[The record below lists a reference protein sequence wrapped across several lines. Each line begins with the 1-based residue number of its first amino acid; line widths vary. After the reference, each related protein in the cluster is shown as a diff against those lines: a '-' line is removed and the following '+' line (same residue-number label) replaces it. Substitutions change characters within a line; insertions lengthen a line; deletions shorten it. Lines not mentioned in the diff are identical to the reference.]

1 MNVRRRNA
9 RLIPAVLLMW
19 GALLCVAVWL
29 SPRIDAGNA
38 EALRAAQSPL
48 NAGYVGSET
57 CAVCHQ
63 DQFDNY
69 RGSVHFQTET
79 GDWPTTGCESCHG
92 PGEAHIDNPENVRL
106 IFDSQNTLVSASDK
120 AGQCLDC
127 HASEVTN
134 FDYRA
139 GTHMQGAVDCSSCHL
154 VHDASGR
161 DRLLAGAQT
170 DTCLGCHQEV
180 RAELS
185 LNERHRVLEGMV
197 TCADCHEQHG
207 QSARS
212 RLGGFKQQTCIG
224 CHTDKGGPFVFEHLS
239 NQIEGCT
246 SCHVPHGSPNRHL
259 LQYQANGDLCYSCH
273 VAVPGFHKGSAGPNI
288 RFDSTTNCVNC
299 HSTIHGSNLD
309 SHFLR

>member
-1 MNVRRRNA
+1 MNANRRVT
-9 RLIPAVLLMW
+9 LIPALLLMW
-19 GALLCVAVWL
+19 GLALALAVWV
-29 SPRIDAGNA
+29 SPRAAAENPGAIA
-38 EALRAAQSPL
+38 EAQVPENL
-48 NAGYVGSET
+48 GFVGSEE
-57 CAVCHQ
+57 CADCHE
-63 DQFDNY
+63 DQYDDY
-69 RGSVHFQTET
+69 RASVHFQTET
-79 GDWPTTGCESCHG
+79 GDWPATGCESCHG
-92 PGEAHIDNPENVRL
+92 PGLAHVEDPENVRVL
-106 IFDSQNTLVSASDK
+106 FESLNTLATATDH

-139 GTHMQGAVDCSSCHL
+139 GAHMKGAVDCASCHL

-170 DTCLGCHQEV
+170 DACLGCHVEV
-180 RAELS
+180 RAELH

-197 TCADCHEQHG
+197 TCADCHGQHG
-207 QSARS
+207 PSARS
-212 RLGGFKQQTCIG
+212 RLGGFKQETCIG

-239 NQIEGCT
+239 SRIEGCT

-259 LQYQANGDLCYSCH
+259 LQYQSNGDLCYSCH
-273 VAVPGFHKGSAGPNI
+273 VAVPGFHKGFGPAV

-309 SHFLR
+309 PHFLR